1 MNCFIQNQLW
11 QGNSVEAGDVRAILD
26 LGVQAVVD
34 LAAEEEPIR
43 YPRDILMLRYPIVD
57 GAGNPRW
64 LLESIVSSLHGLL
77 ANEIPTFV
85 YCRAG
90 LSRSPAFCAAALAR
104 FRNVSMEEAIAQMF
118 GNRSFDVSTALWSEL
133 VRFHAN
139 RPRLNE

>member
-1 MNCFIQNQLW
+1 MKCLIQNQLW
-11 QGNSVEAGDVRAILD
+11 QGNAIEAGDVRAILD

-43 YPRDILMLRYPIVD
+43 YPRDILVLRYPIVD

-77 ANEIPTFV
+77 LNEIPTFV
-85 YCRAG
+85 YCSAG
-90 LSRSPAFCAAALAR
+90 LSRSPAMIAAALAR
-104 FRNVSMEEAIAQMF
+104 FRKVMMEDAIAIVL
-118 GNRSFDVSTALWSEL
+118 GERSLDISTALWSEL

-139 RPRLNE
+139 RSRWIE